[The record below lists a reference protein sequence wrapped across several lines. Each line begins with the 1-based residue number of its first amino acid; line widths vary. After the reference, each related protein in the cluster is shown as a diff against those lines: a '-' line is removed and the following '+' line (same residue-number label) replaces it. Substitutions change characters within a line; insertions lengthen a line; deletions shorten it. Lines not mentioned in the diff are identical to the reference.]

1 MQKSRLSNSRR
12 LVIKVGT
19 SILTGGS
26 GAVRQNWIKAIAQDI
41 DDIRKLGTKVII
53 VTSGAVDLGRN
64 MLGLGES
71 KLKLEEKQAVAAC
84 GQILLMQAW
93 RTGLMGHGIDI
104 AQVLLTIDD
113 SENRR
118 RYLNA
123 RGTLETLLAKD
134 IVPVINE
141 NDTVAT
147 AELKFG
153 DNDRL
158 AARVAQMVSADC
170 LVLFSDI
177 DGLYTSNPHT
187 DKNAEF
193 INEVTEITP
202 DIEAM
207 AGAATSGVGSGGM
220 VTKIEAAKIALSAGC
235 HMAIAEGKSLHPLKK
250 LEKSGHA
257 TWFVAASNPISA
269 RKNWIIGSIA
279 PTGIV
284 IVDDG
289 AAEALGKGKSLLPA
303 GVKNVEGNFE
313 RGDTVLIRNSA
324 NKELGRGL
332 TAYSTQDALRIIG
345 HKSHEIEK
353 ILGFKGRNAL
363 IHRDDLVLA
372 GVL

>member
-1 MQKSRLSNSRR
+1 MHAHIKKAKR

-19 SILTGGS
+19 SILTGGK
-26 GAVRQNWIKAIAQDI
+26 GTVRRDWMKAIARDI
-41 DDIRKLGTKVII
+41 EAARKRGTQVVV
-53 VTSGAVDLGRN
+53 VTSGAADLGRK
-64 MLGLGES
+64 MLGMTDS

-93 RTGLMGHGIDI
+93 RESLLEVGIDV

-123 RGTLETLLAKD
+123 RGTLETLLANN

-177 DGLYTSNPHT
+177 DGLYTGNPHT
-187 DKNAEF
+187 DKNATL
-193 INEVTEITP
+193 IQEVREITP
-202 DIEAM
+202 QIIAM
-207 AGAATSGVGSGGM
+207 AGAPTSGVGSGGM
-220 VTKIEAAKIALSAGC
+220 ITKIEAAKIALSAGC
-235 HMAIAEGKSLHPLKK
+235 HMAIAAGKELNPLRK
-250 LEKSGHA
+250 LEESNHC
-257 TWFVAASNPISA
+257 TWFIASSTPISA
-269 RKNWIIGSIA
+269 RKNWIVGSIA
-279 PTGIV
+279 PAGVI

-289 AAEALGKGKSLLPA
+289 AAQALGQGKSLLPA
-303 GVKNVEGNFE
+303 GVKQIEGKFE
-313 RGDTVLIRNSA
+313 RGDTVLIRNLEK
-324 NKELGRGL
+324 KELGRGL
-332 TAYSTQDALRIIG
+332 IAYSSEDAVRIIG
-345 HKSHEIEK
+345 HKSQEIEK
-353 ILGFKGRNAL
+353 ILGFKGRTAI
-363 IHRDDLVLA
+363 IHRDDLVL
-372 GVL
+372 GGNR